1 MALYEYQSEEHHN
14 TSDTTVM
21 GARING
27 VIIRT
32 NEETACWIACAD
44 QLVLDSKL
52 SRAPPD
58 LGRTIHGLW
67 TLLVVLSKVVM
78 SAMKLPRTQD
88 RILRQYY
95 GGSRSGRFAPRVAM
109 SGWRQEKPGPEISWS
124 FCPDLVS
131 LTYLEMSGVKRG
143 RTRWWASAMSVVLWT
158 VSTWGLSR
166 PSKIFTTWSRCRW
179 N

>member
-1 MALYEYQSEEHHN
+1 VALYEYQSEEHHN

-58 LGRTIHGLW
+58 LGAYYSRALDASRGVIKGRHVGDEIAAHARPYIETILRW
-67 TLLVVLSKVVM
+67 VK
-78 SAMKLPRTQD
+78 KRPFRTQGGYVGLAPGEARAGD
-88 RILRQYY
+88 IVVIL
-95 GGSRSGRFAPRVAM
+95 
-109 SGWRQEKPGPEISWS
+109 PGFSEPYVLRNVRGKERAYEVVGECYVCGVMDSEYLGAVETVQ
-124 FCPDLVS
+124 DLYHLV
-131 LTYLEMSGVKRG
+131 
-143 RTRWWASAMSVVLWT
+143 
-158 VSTWGLSR
+158 
-166 PSKIFTTWSRCRW
+166 
-179 N
+179 